1 MYHSHRG
8 LTLRSLCRLPCALLL
23 TLRLGVPAA
32 NCPPAARQCFI
43 SGDLPPA
50 FIPATMLADDAPP
63 DEARGSLSAVGGA
76 KGLTLAEVV
85 LRDTQYI
92 YSLVL
97 LVTFIVLAA
106 WYSVFNSKKEE
117 DPVQP
122 TVKGPGGKPLPITK
136 RKRRSDG
143 DRKIG
148 PRFGRVAKNVFRYLA
163 AGIFLSYVATG
174 VCMFVHAFYH
184 ENPYEWAKDGLPWAG
199 EWTLCH
205 VIGSTFFYLY
215 ILFSLFDW
223 RKGPNVVH
231 LAVWI
236 LGFTGE
242 LVLFISE
249 AVVAADCHFVRTVQQ
264 DDPDG
269 EDTCVDSWTKIDLV
283 LYFVRLLHLVGA
295 ITLFC
300 VAWILKSRRIEH
312 PAEEGLVISES
323 TPLLSNGQP
332 RSNDARQATGP
343 EANGR
348 RSRGRTISN
357 AAKSAVAP
365 YARKDDQ
372 AAFYRQKKIPH
383 KTWLEY
389 VKGYSLFFPY
399 LWPKDSPRLQLQVLL
414 CFVLVILQRLVN
426 VYVPW
431 QIGKV
436 VNKLTAALKSGE
448 PITSG
453 NYPFMDFFILG
464 VLWVLQGQSGLLGSL
479 RSLLWIP
486 VSQYSYRG
494 LTAAA
499 FNHVHSL
506 SLDFHLSKRTG
517 EVLSALNKGSAINA
531 FLEQVTFQVIPMLFD
546 LFLSITVFYL
556 SFGALYAELNLV
568 DTCWYLYMTIKMA
581 ATRAD
586 QRREMTNADRE
597 EEAVKND
604 SISSYETVKYFN
616 AEEYE
621 SSRYRAKVEAFQKA
635 EAQVQHGMVMMNIC
649 QTFVFNLG
657 RIVAALVCGY
667 QVLIG
672 MRTTGDWF
680 VVVSYLTQLQG
691 PLNFFGSFYRTV
703 QQAMISGERL
713 LELFKIQPT
722 VVDSPNAV
730 PLEYFSGHVRW
741 KNVSFSYD
749 SRRPALR
756 NISFECAPGTTT
768 AFVGESGGG
777 KSTLFRHMFRYYDC
791 DEGSIEFDGKNVRD
805 LTIDSVRRHIGVV
818 PQDTTLFN
826 ETLMYNL
833 KYANPQATDK
843 EVYNACK
850 AASIHDRIMSFPDG
864 YNTQVGERGLRLSG
878 GEKQRVAIARTILK
892 DPRVIMLDEATSAL
906 DSHTEQAI
914 QKNVCSIGKGRTL
927 LIIAHRLSTITHAD
941 QIIVLHAGT
950 IVERGN
956 HQDLLAAKGVYY
968 SMWKKQVTAE
978 RALDAAREAS
988 LEAKRAMRVAHMD
1001 GKNKTQLDGY
1011 ESHGSATEHV
1021 GAASQGQ
1028 DDVDAH
1034 PSASSSDNE
1043 STHEE
1048 NQEQQ
1053 QRQEP
1058 EQERPRDS
1066 Q

>member
-1 MYHSHRG
+1 
-8 LTLRSLCRLPCALLL
+8 
-23 TLRLGVPAA
+23 
-32 NCPPAARQCFI
+32 
-43 SGDLPPA
+43 
-50 FIPATMLADDAPP
+50 MLADHAPP
-63 DEARGSLSAVGGA
+63 DDLRGAFPTDRGP
-76 KGLTLAEVV
+76 KNLTLADVV
-85 LRDTQYI
+85 LRETQYL
-92 YSLVL
+92 YSLIL
-97 LVTFIVLAA
+97 LVAFISLAA
-106 WYSVFNSKKEE
+106 WYSVFNAKKEE
-117 DPVQP
+117 DAVQP
-122 TVKGPGGKPLPITK
+122 KVKGPGGKPLPITK
-136 RKRRSDG
+136 RKKRSDG
-143 DRKIG
+143 ERKIG
-148 PRFGRVAKNVFRYLA
+148 PRFGPVAKNVFRYLA
-163 AGIFLSYVATG
+163 AVVFLSYVASG
-174 VCMFVHAFYH
+174 ASIFVHAFWH
-184 ENPYEWAKDGLPWAG
+184 ENPYKWSKQGLPWAG
-199 EWTLCH
+199 EWTVVH
-205 VIGSTFFYLY
+205 VVGATFFYLY
-215 ILFSLFDW
+215 IFFSLFDW
-223 RKGPNVVH
+223 RKGPSIVH
-231 LAVWI
+231 LTIWV
-236 LGFTGE
+236 LGLIGE
-242 LVLFISE
+242 LTLFITTS
-249 AVVAADCHFVRTVQQ
+249 VVAADCHFLRTVQQ
-264 DDPDG
+264 DDPTKQG
-269 EDTCVDSWTKIDLV
+269 SCIDSWTKIDLV
-283 LYFVRLLHLVGA
+283 LYFVRLLHIVGS
-295 ITLFC
+295 ISLFC
-300 VAWILKSRRIEH
+300 VAWILKARSVEDR
-312 PAEEGLVISES
+312 AEEGRAVTET
-323 TPLLSNGQP
+323 TPLLLNGQT
-332 RSNDARQATGP
+332 RSYDARQNTSP

-357 AAKSAVAP
+357 AAKPTGTS
-365 YARKDDQ
+365 YSRKDDQ

-389 VKGYSLFFPY
+389 VRGYSLFFPY
-399 LWPKDSPRLQLQVLL
+399 LWPKDSTKLQIQVML
-414 CFVLVILQRLVN
+414 CFVLVIVQRLVN

-436 VNKLTAALKSGE
+436 VNKLEAAIRTGDPLSSENFPLK
-448 PITSG
+448 
-453 NYPFMDFFILG
+453 DFLILG
-464 VLWVLQGQSGLLGSL
+464 GLWVLQGQSGLLGSL

-546 LFLSITVFYL
+546 LFLSISVFY
-556 SFGALYAELNLV
+556 FNYGPLYAQLNLV

-621 SSRYRAKVEAFQKA
+621 SNRYRAKVEVFQNA
-635 EAQVQHGMVMMNIC
+635 EAQVQVGMVLMNIC
-649 QTFVFNLG
+649 QTVVFNLG
-657 RIVAALVCGY
+657 RIVAALVCGW
-667 QVLIG
+667 QVMVG
-672 MRTTGDWF
+672 MRSTGDWF
-680 VVVSYLTQLQG
+680 TVVSYLTQLQG

-730 PLEYFSGHVRW
+730 ALENFSGHVRW

-749 SRRPALR
+749 ARRPALR

-791 DEGSIEFDGKNVRD
+791 DEGSIEFDGKNVKD
-805 LTIDSVRRHIGVV
+805 LTINSVRRHIGVV

-833 KYANPQATDK
+833 KYANPSATDD
-843 EVYNACK
+843 EVYAACK

-864 YNTQVGERGLRLSG
+864 YCTQVGERGLRLSG

-906 DSHTEQAI
+906 DSHTEQEI
-914 QKNVCSIGKGRTL
+914 QKNVCSIGQGRTL

-950 IVERGN
+950 IVEKGN
-956 HQDLLAAKGVYY
+956 HQDLLAAKGIYF

-978 RALDAAREAS
+978 RALDVAREAS
-988 LEAKRAMRVAHMD
+988 LQAKRAMKAANMG
-1001 GKNKTQLDGY
+1001 GKNKSGAQIDGY
-1011 ESHGSATEHV
+1011 ESHGSTTEPT
-1021 GAASQGQ
+1021 ADASQPH
-1028 DDVDAH
+1028 VNSEAH

-1043 STHEE
+1043 SNH
-1048 NQEQQ
+1048 
-1053 QRQEP
+1053 
-1058 EQERPRDS
+1058 EQERPRDRH
-1066 Q
+1066 

>member
-1 MYHSHRG
+1 
-8 LTLRSLCRLPCALLL
+8 
-23 TLRLGVPAA
+23 
-32 NCPPAARQCFI
+32 
-43 SGDLPPA
+43 
-50 FIPATMLADDAPP
+50 MLADDAPP
-63 DEARGSLSAVGGA
+63 DDVP
-76 KGLTLAEVV
+76 
-85 LRDTQYI
+85 
-92 YSLVL
+92 
-97 LVTFIVLAA
+97 A

-117 DPVQP
+117 DLVIPK
-122 TVKGPGGKPLPITK
+122 VKGPGGKPLPITK
-136 RKRRSDG
+136 RKRRNDG
-143 DRKIG
+143 ERKIG
-148 PRFGRVAKNVFRYLA
+148 PRFGRIAKNVFRYLA
-163 AGIFLSYVATG
+163 AVVFLSYVATG
-174 VCMFVHAFYH
+174 VSIFVHAFYH
-184 ENPYEWAKDGLPWAG
+184 ENPYKWSKEGLPWAG
-199 EWTLCH
+199 EWTVVH
-205 VIGSTFFYLY
+205 VVGSTFFYLY

-231 LAVWI
+231 LAIWV
-236 LGFTGE
+236 LGLIGE
-242 LVLFISE
+242 LILFIST
-249 AVVAADCHFVRTVQQ
+249 AVVAADCHFLRTAQQ
-264 DDPDG
+264 DDPTK
-269 EDTCVDSWTKIDLV
+269 EENCVDSWTKIDLV
-283 LYFVRLLHLVGA
+283 LYF
-295 ITLFC
+295 
-300 VAWILKSRRIEH
+300 SRRVDNR
-312 PAEEGLVISES
+312 AEEGRVVTET
-323 TPLLSNGQP
+323 TPLLLNGQP
-332 RSNDARQATGP
+332 RSIDARQNSGS

-357 AAKSAVAP
+357 AAKPSGTS

-389 VKGYSLFFPY
+389 VRGYSLFFPY
-399 LWPKDSPRLQLQVLL
+399 LWPKDSVRLQLQVML
-414 CFVLVILQRLVN
+414 CFALVILQRLVN

-436 VNKLTAALKSGE
+436 VNELEKV
-448 PITSG
+448 I
-453 NYPFMDFFILG
+453 
-464 VLWVLQGQSGLLGSL
+464 
-479 RSLLWIP
+479 RS
-486 VSQYSYRG
+486 
-494 LTAAA
+494 AAA

-546 LFLSITVFYL
+546 LFLSISVFYYQ
-556 SFGALYAELNLV
+556 FGPLYAQLNLV

-621 SSRYRAKVEAFQKA
+621 SNRYRAKVAVFQKA
-635 EAQVQHGMVMMNIC
+635 EAQVQVGMVLMNIC
-649 QTFVFNLG
+649 QTLVFNLG
-657 RIVAALVCGY
+657 RIVAALVCGW
-667 QVLIG
+667 QVLVG
-672 MRTTGDWF
+672 MRSTGDWF

-730 PLEYFSGHVRW
+730 PLENFTGHVRW
-741 KNVSFSYD
+741 KDVSFSYD
-749 SRRPALR
+749 ARRPALR

-791 DEGSIEFDGKNVRD
+791 DQGSIEFDGKNVKD
-805 LTIDSVRRHIGVV
+805 LTINSVRRHIGVV

-833 KYANPQATDK
+833 KYANPQATDE
-843 EVYNACK
+843 EVFAACE
-850 AASIHDRIMSFPDG
+850 AASIHERIMSFPDG

-892 DPRVIMLDEATSAL
+892 DPRIIMLDEATSAL
-906 DSHTEQAI
+906 DSHTEQEI
-914 QKNVCSIGKGRTL
+914 QKNVCSIGQGRTL

-950 IVERGN
+950 IVEKGN
-956 HQDLLAAKGVYY
+956 HEDLLAAKGIYY
-968 SMWKKQVTAE
+968 SMWQKQVTAE
-978 RALDAAREAS
+978 RALDVAREAS
-988 LEAKRAMRVAHMD
+988 LQAKRAMRAANMGV
-1001 GKNKTQLDGY
+1001 KNKSAAQIDGY
-1011 ESHGSATEHV
+1011 ESHGSATEQPQLS
-1021 GAASQGQ
+1021 GE
-1028 DDVDAH
+1028 AH

-1048 NQEQQ
+1048 
-1053 QRQEP
+1053 
-1058 EQERPRDS
+1058 ERPTDRK
-1066 Q
+1066 